1 MRPWCPVVRALA
13 CLLLVGTARQTHAS
27 DIAPAR
33 HAHATD
39 HVTRPCAGVVV
50 TERLV
55 DTPGSARLLVAQVT
69 LRTAGLAVRVSPP
82 SGTREVTRETTLGF
96 LARTGAC
103 VAVNGHFFLPF
114 PSEDADARVIGLA
127 ASEGRVFSAF
137 ETPEQDYAIV
147 ADAPALHV
155 SSKGRARI
163 VHRRP
168 GGDGTR
174 IRERGRLWTAIAGS
188 AQVITRGQVTIPAYR
203 DAAHPVAALR
213 PGPDGR
219 YDTGRSWYDLVTSR
233 TIAGVSRDGR
243 TLTLATVQG
252 AARGDGLTVGQFAAV
267 LAHDFGVWDALN
279 LDGGGSTSMAW
290 RDPATGRPALLTTST
305 ENPEGRRVAT
315 SLAVIAPP
323 VTAARR

>member
-1 MRPWCPVVRALA
+1 MRPWFPVGRAVAIACAVFVLPARPVVAA
-13 CLLLVGTARQTHAS
+13 
-27 DIAPAR
+27 
-33 HAHATD
+33 D
-39 HVTRPCAGVVV
+39 HVSRPCAGVAV
-50 TERLV
+50 TERVV
-55 DTPGSARLLVAQVT
+55 DTPRAARLLVAQVT
-69 LRTAGLAVRVSPP
+69 LQTAGLTVRITPP

-96 LARTGAC
+96 LTRTGAC

-114 PSEDADARVIGLA
+114 PSEDADAWVIGLA

-155 SSKGRARI
+155 TAQGRARI

-174 IRERGRLWTAIAGS
+174 LRERGRLWTAVAGS
-188 AQVITRGQVTIPAYR
+188 AQVLTRGRLTIPGYR
-203 DAAHPVAALR
+203 DDAHPAAALR

-252 AARGDGLTVGQFAAV
+252 PARGDGLTVGEFAAV
-267 LAHDFGVWDALN
+267 LARDFGVWDAIN
-279 LDGGGSTSMAW
+279 LDGGGSTSLAW

-305 ENPEGRRVAT
+305 ESPEGRRVAT
-315 SLAVIAPP
+315 SLAVVAPP
-323 VTAARR
+323 VTGARR

>member
-1 MRPWCPVVRALA
+1 MRPGPPALA
-13 CLLLVGTARQTHAS
+13 ADQ
-27 DIAPAR
+27 
-33 HAHATD
+33 
-39 HVTRPCAGVVV
+39 VTRPCGGVVV
-50 TERLV
+50 TERVV
-55 DTPGSARLLVAQVT
+55 DAPRAARLLVAQVA
-69 LRTAGLAVRVSPP
+69 LGTAGLTVRVTPP
-82 SGTREVTRETTLGF
+82 SGPREVRRETTLGF

-114 PSEDADARVIGLA
+114 PSEDADAWVIGLA
-127 ASEGRVFSAF
+127 ASDGRVFSAF

-147 ADAPALHV
+147 ADAPALHIATT
-155 SSKGRARI
+155 GRARI

-174 IRERGRLWTAIAGS
+174 MRERGRLWTAVAGS
-188 AQVITRGQVTIPAYR
+188 AQVVTRGRVTIPGYR
-203 DAAHPVAALR
+203 DAGHPAAALR

-252 AARGDGLTVGQFAAV
+252 PTRGDGLTVAEFAAV
-267 LAHDFGVWDALN
+267 LTRDFGVWDALN

-290 RDPATGRPALLTTST
+290 RDPATGQPALLTTST
-305 ENPEGRRVAT
+305 ESPEGRRVAT

-323 VTAARR
+323 LTGARR